1 MAEIYAATPSF
12 VSSADQKM
20 AQMRTPLHSQAI
32 EEILMINSDGAPQS
46 LGAITE
52 TETLWGWPRV
62 VLAVV
67 YRILRHRE

>member
-1 MAEIYAATPSF
+1 
-12 VSSADQKM
+12 M

-32 EEILMINSDGAPQS
+32 EEILMINRDGAPQS